1 MRAILVLAAGV
12 ITCTDAWSG
21 DIHKIIA
28 QIATDSSLLSE
39 GALEYILEHFPDTHT
54 RSAADALVPIA
65 DWADSVRSSDDFH
78 FTYTPFRACRPFDPA
93 QDCGHGPS
101 KGRCL
106 VTGIQLYFDRASNM
120 SLTAFER
127 REAIKFLVHLVADA
141 TQPLHTGFR
150 EDAGGNAIILAYP
163 AEMPLHDLW
172 DHGLMDGYRA
182 SQKRASWEAIADM
195 LTLKAVD
202 RRATIE
208 LGSTSFVDRSFAV
221 RMVSDTVMNATCKSA
236 YSFAGPVSWIETG
249 YAADRAYTMSRSAVV
264 LSQLIKAGVWLAQ
277 VLNEVAKIY
286 SARTGAVRA
295 IAKESARAAFVPT
308 TPLPTSGAIPTHN
321 YFSVI
326 ELHFDPEAHLY
337 TTEAEEARPA
347 AGAGAGA
354 GALRPKPTP
363 PSVDDEA
370 LMAAAAAENAKHVH
384 FGIQMDALVLVKSNG
399 LYIITSRIIADREV
413 GALYALE
420 VVLNVGAAPVPF
432 YFARTVFP
440 SEILLKQEFVT
451 TVFTYLSG
459 ALSAVG
465 VESLVRSTSGQII
478 ASPMVSPF
486 AGFLAG
492 IDREREREDAALA
505 ARIGASVPP
514 FDIKSARTQSDA
526 AFARQAGKMV
536 ILYTEK
542 IQLLSTAELLR
553 NDPGIQRLRVNRF
566 MLAQGSILFIDVR
579 LHDGG
584 LTNSISKT
592 ISRVATMPANT
603 RLSKEVASANP
614 KILAALFQIGQE
626 LSDDRGP
633 PVGGTP
639 VVRSVVEVQQPG
651 PRAWRLLDII
661 LEEAPTCSLQYILN
675 HKRL

>member
-1 MRAILVLAAGV
+1 MGIRPIAVVVVIFFGLVAR
-12 ITCTDAWSG
+12 THSWSG
-21 DIHKIIA
+21 DSHMIIA
-28 QIATDSSLLSE
+28 KIASTPSLLSE
-39 GALEYILEHFPDTHT
+39 TALDYLLEHFPDTHT

-120 SLTAFER
+120 SLTAHER
-127 REAIKFLVHLVADA
+127 LLAIQFLVHLVADA

-150 EDAGGNAIILAYP
+150 EDAGGNAIILADP
-163 AEMPLHDLW
+163 TEMSLHELW

-182 SQKRASWEAIADM
+182 SQRKASWEAIAEM

-208 LGSTSFVDRSFAV
+208 LGATSFVDRSFAA

-236 YSFAGPVSWIETG
+236 YSFAGPGSWIETG
-249 YAADRAYTMSRSAVV
+249 YAADRAYTMTRSAVV
-264 LSQLIKAGVWLAQ
+264 LSQLMKAGVWLAQ

-347 AGAGAGA
+347 AGAGA
-354 GALRPKPTP
+354 LRPKPTP

-384 FGIQMDALVLVKSNG
+384 FGIQMDALILIKRRGRYLVTSPSALVSGTGG
-399 LYIITSRIIADREV
+399 LY
-413 GALYALE
+413 
-420 VVLNVGAAPVPF
+420 VVEIFLRAGAAPVPF
-432 YFARTVFP
+432 QFARAVFH
-440 SEILLKQEFVT
+440 SELILTQALVT
-451 TVFTYLSG
+451 TVFSYLSG
-459 ALSAVG
+459 SPLAAAVG
-465 VESLVRSTSGQII
+465 VDGNVTAGRII
-478 ASPMVSPF
+478 CPLDDMRTAT
-486 AGFLAG
+486 GRRRTDG
-492 IDREREREDAALA
+492 REYEIA
-505 ARIGASVPP
+505 ARISASVP
-514 FDIKSARTQSDA
+514 DVGIVSAGALSDVDFVRQS
-526 AFARQAGKMV
+526 RKMMV
-536 ILYTEK
+536 LSGEK
-542 IQLLSTAELLR
+542 VSLLSYAELLKG
-553 NDPGIQRLRVNRF
+553 DVGIQRLRVNRF
-566 MLAQGSILFIDVR
+566 ALTGGCLLFVDVR
-579 LHDGG
+579 VHDGD
-584 LTNSISKT
+584 LSNKIAET
-592 ISRVATMPANT
+592 IMRVNRLPANLAHA
-603 RLSKEVASANP
+603 RAVMKENP
-614 KILAALFQIGQE
+614 KLVLAIVQIEQS
-626 LSDDRGP
+626 LSPNPGP
-633 PVGGTP
+633 PVGGTA
-639 VVRSVVEVQQPG
+639 VVRTIHQLPNPASLSYPTF
-651 PRAWRLLDII
+651 DII
-661 LEEAPTCSLQYILN
+661 LVE
-675 HKRL
+675 RL